1 MTEPPTAALPTL
13 ATLEAAR
20 EIVRKVITPT
30 PVDSAR
36 FLEARLGAPVMLKC
50 ENMQRTGS
58 YKIRGATYRLSQLT
72 EAQRANG
79 VVAASA
85 GNHAQGVAYAAREL
99 GIAARIFMP
108 VTVPLPKLEATQNYG
123 AEIELIGD
131 NVADALEA
139 ATAYAA
145 EMGAE
150 LIHPYDHPDIIT
162 GQATLGLDVLD
173 QVPDADLIV
182 VPIGG
187 GGLISGVAAAVR
199 ARREE
204 GGGRDVRV
212 IGVQAE
218 HSAPFPPSLSAGRRI
233 PVNARPTIAD
243 GIAVA
248 TPGELTFEYVRELV
262 DDVVT
267 VTEDDIARAILL
279 LIERA
284 KLVVEPAGATPVAAI
299 LAGKIPTI
307 GTTVPVLTGGNI
319 DPLMLEKVIAYGL
332 TASDRYLKM
341 VISLT
346 DVPGELARISG
357 ILAEVNANVI
367 EVLHTRHNKG
377 LQITHV
383 ELEMSVETRGSEH
396 VQRVLEALRRAGYRP
411 RVRRDEVF
419 TP

>member
-1 MTEPPTAALPTL
+1 MTISLPTL
-13 ATLEAAR
+13 AQLEHAR
-20 EIVRKVITPT
+20 TIVDRIISST
-30 PVDSAR
+30 PVDTAH
-36 FLEARLGAPVMLKC
+36 FLTSKLGAPVVLKC

-58 YKIRGATYRLSQLT
+58 YKIRGATYRLSQLSD
-72 EAQRANG
+72 EQRSHG

-85 GNHAQGVAYAAREL
+85 GNHAQGVAFAAREL
-99 GIAARIFMP
+99 GMPARIFMP
-108 VTVPLPKLEATQNYG
+108 TGVPLPKLEATQNYG
-123 AEIELIGD
+123 AEIELVGD

-145 EMGAE
+145 DTGAE
-150 LIHPYDHPDIIT
+150 FIHPYDHPDIVT
-162 GQATLGLDVLD
+162 GQATLGLEILD
-173 QVPDADLIV
+173 QVPETDVII

-187 GGLISGVAAAVR
+187 GGLASGIAAAVR
-199 ARREE
+199 ARKLEA
-204 GGGRDVRV
+204 GGRDVRV

-233 PVNARPTIAD
+233 PINARPTIAD

-248 TPGELTFEYVRELV
+248 TPGEITFEYVRELV

-279 LIERA
+279 LVERA

-299 LAGKIPTI
+299 LAGKIPAT

-319 DPLMLEKVIAYGL
+319 DPLMLEKVISYGL

-341 VISLT
+341 VIGLN
-346 DVPGELARISG
+346 DVPGQLATISR
-357 ILAEVNANVI
+357 ILADVNANVI

-377 LQITHV
+377 LQVTHV
-383 ELEMSVETRGSEH
+383 ELEVSVETRGTEH
-396 VQRVLEALRRAGYRP
+396 AHRVLEALRAVGYRP

-419 TP
+419 VP